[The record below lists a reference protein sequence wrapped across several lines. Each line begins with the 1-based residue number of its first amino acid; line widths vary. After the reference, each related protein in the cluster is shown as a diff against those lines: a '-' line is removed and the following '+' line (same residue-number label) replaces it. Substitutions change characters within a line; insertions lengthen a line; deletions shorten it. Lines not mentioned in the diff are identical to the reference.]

1 MIDAN
6 LGVMLGFR
14 HKFTITRS
22 IQNWL
27 LLLYE
32 AYENLNKPM
41 YIILRFP
48 GKNFPS
54 FDKVCC
60 LLSYYQVRGNSM

>member
-48 GKNFPS
+48 GKTS
-54 FDKVCC
+54 QVLIKYAA
-60 LLSYYQVRGNSM
+60 YYHITK